1 VNAEFQRLMAVPL
14 KERFMAQ
21 LDLHSSQLIRVIR
34 AKGGATHQKIADI
47 MDTLDQSSGLYEEGK
62 AAGKWEPITVEGHT
76 VIGLQ
81 QSHKV
86 EERGEPSTD
95 VAGEVKEGVY
105 ATQLQ
110 RSKEPLTGSQPS
122 QPSDQIVGLIGRKA
136 LIKCNFNGLSVNALL
151 DTGAQVSII
160 DKAWKDT
167 YLPDLPVQPL
177 TELIG
182 GEEELA
188 VYAISG
194 DLIPFDGW
202 VAIAVNLPG
211 NEDPSLSIN
220 VPFLVSHHPIEGPLL
235 GFNIMEELIQGQ
247 PERLI
252 PTLINLLC
260 SAISVPSDKAQN
272 IVNFVQTKKITTQP
286 ELLRTGQHDLI
297 IPAGQVSWIKCKVPM
312 KSELSDSLVLFEP
325 DENSIP
331 MEELDV
337 GAGLL
342 EVQNDKSPYVV
353 VPVGNHTKHSI
364 TLPRKITIGS
374 IQLINNVVETDLTDT
389 KKLTM
394 NENFDI
400 TLHAKALLWNPPVDL
415 DHLNEKQQ
423 EIVKQMLYEE
433 SAAFAKDDNDIGCIR
448 SLQMT
453 LTLKDDIPVQRAYSS
468 VPKPLFRE
476 VKDYIQDLLAK
487 GWIVKSKSPYSAPVV
502 CVRKK
507 DGSLRLCIDY
517 RLLNQKTVQ
526 DRHPLPRIQDLIDT
540 LGGHSW
546 FSILDQG
553 KAYHQGFM
561 AEGSRHLTAFI
572 TPWGLYEWVR
582 IPFGLS
588 NAPAA
593 FQRSMEEMLDSL
605 RDECCIPYLD
615 DVLCYART
623 FEEHVEGVRHV
634 LRALQRH
641 GVKLR
646 PEKCELFRQEVRYVG
661 RLVSAEGVRIDP
673 RDLDAVRALG
683 GKTPQTI
690 GDVRKLLGF
699 LSYYRSYVQDF
710 ARIARPIYELLQ
722 VTHEVQQG
730 RSVQKKTKGPQL
742 PSRTAVNWTCRHQE
756 VLQRIIDML
765 TSPPVLAYPDFA
777 LPFVLHTDASEQGLG
792 AVLYQDQGGKLRV
805 IGYGSR
811 TLTAAERNYRLHS
824 GKLEFLA
831 LKWAIC
837 EKFRDYLYYASHFT
851 VFTDNN
857 PLTYVMST
865 AKLNAVGHRWVGE
878 LSDFHFNIKYRPGRL
893 NVDADTLSRIPLD
906 INEYATECT
915 KELSRDVVRA
925 VWQGSGVAQE
935 KDVAWVA
942 ALNISVG
949 TTWEPCVSLPRIS
962 HGELYKA
969 QQEDPAI
976 KEILKLK
983 EAGAVLNS
991 DTKRALHGASKK
1003 LSYEWSKLHLEDGL
1017 LYRRTVGRRQLVL
1030 PTTYK
1035 QMVLKHLH
1043 DEMGHVGTE
1052 RVLCL
1057 VRERFYWPFMKREI
1071 EEYITRRC
1079 SCIKQK
1085 KPVAHVRAPM
1095 GSITSNFPL
1104 ELVCIDYLHLEP
1116 SKGGF
1121 EYILV
1126 VVDHFTRFAQVYA
1139 TKNKSGRTAA
1149 ERIFN
1154 DFIPR
1159 FGYPA
1164 KLHHDQGREF
1174 ENELFRTLRQLT
1186 GVGHSRTS
1194 PYHPQGN
1201 PAERFNRTLLQML
1214 RTLHEKEKERWKDH
1228 LPQIVHAYNCTR
1240 HESTGFSPHYLLYG
1254 RHPRLPVDLL
1264 FGLEGREQNMSH
1276 VSYAKKWARRMAEA
1290 YRIASENSKQAST
1303 RGKSYYDQKMKGVVL
1318 HPGDRVLVRNLS
1330 ERGGPGKLRAYWEK
1344 TIYIV
1349 KEQVSDN
1356 PVYIV
1361 HPETGDKRKSRTLH
1375 RNLLLLVND
1384 LPADPPLQPVRA
1396 TNVKQS
1402 GKGNRPVTR
1411 GKRAQTT
1418 MEDTSAS
1425 DDEDDSGGYWFR
1437 VPTYQERQR
1446 QDGTYQNK
1454 PTVGPQPL
1462 VQEQQYQ
1469 VPEREERR
1477 TQKPGRQ
1484 RQDSICQDKPTIG
1497 PQSSGQGRQYQTPE
1511 REARQFQT
1519 PEREARQFQTPV
1531 SKGRQ
1536 QPAFTRREQRPAEH
1550 QETVHLPDLEAPPE
1564 ASSETEEPENLERLG
1579 PSLEMRRHHNC
1590 YMYPTPG
1597 VCNIC
1602 GKAYKL

>member
-1 VNAEFQRLMAVPL
+1 QNRTGEAPPFTPRWP
-14 KERFMAQ
+14 
-21 LDLHSSQLIRVIR
+21 
-34 AKGGATHQKIADI
+34 
-47 MDTLDQSSGLYEEGK
+47 QSSGLYEESK

-81 QSHKV
+81 QSHKD
-86 EERGEPSTD
+86 EESGEPSTD

-105 ATQLQ
+105 TTQLQ

-122 QPSDQIVGLIGRKA
+122 QP
-136 LIKCNFNGLSVNALL
+136 
-151 DTGAQVSII
+151 GAQVSII

-220 VPFLVSHHPIEGPLL
+220 WYQLE
-235 GFNIMEELIQGQ
+235 
-247 PERLI
+247 
-252 PTLINLLC
+252 TT
-260 SAISVPSDKAQN
+260 QN
-272 IVNFVQTKKITTQP
+272 IV
-286 ELLRTGQHDLI
+286 
-297 IPAGQVSWIKCKVPM
+297 
-312 KSELSDSLVLFEP
+312 
-325 DENSIP
+325 
-331 MEELDV
+331 
-337 GAGLL
+337 
-342 EVQNDKSPYVV
+342 SPCHV
-353 VPVGNHTKHSI
+353 N
-364 TLPRKITIGS
+364 S
-374 IQLINNVVETDLTDT
+374 IQLINNVVETDPTDT

-561 AEGSRHLTAFI
+561 AEGSRHLTSFI

-683 GKTPQTI
+683 GKTPQTV

-710 ARIARPIYELLQ
+710 ARIAKPIYELLQ

-878 LSDFHFNIKYRPGRL
+878 LSDFRFNIKYRPGRL

-983 EAGAVLNS
+983 EAGTVLNS
-991 DTKRALHGASKK
+991 DTKRALHGAGKK

-1030 PTTYK
+1030 PNTYK

-1052 RVLCL
+1052 RVLWL

-1071 EEYITRRC
+1071 EEYITRKC
-1079 SCIKQK
+1079 SCIRQK

-1139 TKNKSGRTAA
+1139 TKNKSGRMAA

-1264 FGLEGREQNMSH
+1264 FGLEDREQNMSH
-1276 VSYAKKWARRMAEA
+1276 VSYAEKWARRMAEA

-1303 RGKSYYDQKMKGVVL
+1303 RGKSYYDRKMKGVVL

-1402 GKGNRPVTR
+1402 GKGNRSVTR
-1411 GKRAQTT
+1411 GNRAQTT
-1418 MEDTSAS
+1418 IEDTSAS

-1446 QDGTYQNK
+1446 QDSTYADK
-1454 PTVGPQPL
+1454 PAVGPQPL

-1477 TQKPGRQ
+1477 TQKPERQ

-1497 PQSSGQGRQYQTPE
+1497 PQSSGQGRQY
-1511 REARQFQT
+1511 QT

-1564 ASSETEEPENLERLG
+1564 ASSETEEPENLERLEPG
-1579 PSLEMRRHHNC
+1579 LEMRRSVRDRKPRKLFT
-1590 YMYPTPG
+1590 YPTPDELVSKIMPRFLRVELGVIAWPSIFKTWLQHGGETPGYVQDPSTWKTGNSRITSRTIYSNMADDKTIDNIKESCEEARGAGAGDGAREAAVGVGGELRAENWLLWAKDGWGGGDSLVGPLWRWRFQTPCEAGVKMACPG
-1597 VCNIC
+1597 VC
-1602 GKAYKL
+1602 